1 MEIDESTETEAT
13 PLIKILSALLLEAYD
28 RRASDLH
35 LEPMENRLRVRLR
48 IDGILQEV
56 QNLPSTLQANLISR
70 LKIMSGSMNITEKR
84 LPQDGRI
91 RFPLPTYRKS
101 LDLRVSTIPTL
112 YGESA
117 VIRLLDPSSPL
128 LSLADLGFL
137 ADDQNKFEQ
146 IVHSANGMVLIT
158 GPTGSGKTTTLY
170 ACLHAINKPDRK
182 LITIEN
188 PIEYQIPG
196 INQVQVHSDIGMTF
210 PVALRSILRQ
220 APNILMIGEIRDHE
234 TAHIAIHASLT
245 GHLIFSTLHTNDAS
259 SAITR
264 LIDIGIPP
272 FLISS
277 SIKAIIAQRLVRRL
291 CPCCKK
297 PTNFSEY
304 ERRFF
309 NIESHNRDSQ
319 EPVTTPPMAA
329 VGCGACHGKGYQG
342 RMGIFEIFILD
353 DEARHLINQS
363 ASSLQ
368 LRLHARRSGMRTLSE
383 DGVHKI
389 LAGWTTPKEV
399 IASTLRE
406 GEYESTTDR
415 QSSCTKRNFESANRI

>member
-1 MEIDESTETEAT
+1 MEIEAPTEAEECV
-13 PLIKILSALLLEAYD
+13 PLINILSGLLLEAYE

-35 LEPMENRLRVRLR
+35 FEPMSDRLRVRLR
-48 IDGILQEV
+48 IDGVLQEI
-56 QNLPSTLQANLISR
+56 QNLPPTLQANLISR
-70 LKIMSGSMNITEKR
+70 LKIMTGTMNIAEKR
-84 LPQDGRI
+84 LPQDGHI
-91 RFPLPTYRKS
+91 RFQLPTYGKF

-117 VIRLLDPSSPL
+117 VIRLLDAYSLL

-137 ADDQNKFEQ
+137 GDDQNKFEQ
-146 IVHSANGMVLIT
+146 IINSANGMILIT

-170 ACLHAINKPDRK
+170 ACLHAINQPDRK
-182 LITIEN
+182 LITIED

-196 INQVQVHSDIGMTF
+196 INQVQVHPNIGMTF
-210 PVALRSILRQ
+210 PAALRSILRQ

-245 GHLIFSTLHTNDAS
+245 GHLIFSTLHTNDAPG
-259 SAITR
+259 AITR

-272 FLISS
+272 FLITSS
-277 SIKAIIAQRLVRRL
+277 MKAVIAQRLVRRL

-304 ERRFF
+304 ERRFL
-309 NIESHNRDSQ
+309 NIESNDRDSQ
-319 EPVTTPPMAA
+319 KPAAATPMAA
-329 VGCGACHGKGYQG
+329 TGCHTCHGKGYQG

-363 ASSLQ
+363 ASSSQ
-368 LRLHARRSGMRTLSE
+368 LRLHARKSGMRTLSE
-383 DGVHKI
+383 DGVRKI
-389 LAGWTTPKEV
+389 LEGWTTAEEV
-399 IASTLRE
+399 ITSTLRE
-406 GEYESTTDR
+406 GGYEPTTD
-415 QSSCTKRNFESANRI
+415 S